1 MARILVVD
9 DSPEMRHLLTSILV
23 EEGHKVV
30 VAPDGQKAL
39 DMVVADPPD
48 IMVLDIMMPA
58 MDGYMVLK
66 ELRATGIRDTTKIL
80 ILTAKTSEHDWVRG
94 YKLGAD
100 QYLTKPFD
108 IQELTVAVETLLL
121 STREQLKARREEE
134 LNKAQLLSR
143 LESLFES

>member
-94 YKLGAD
+94 YK
-100 QYLTKPFD
+100 
-108 IQELTVAVETLLL
+108 
-121 STREQLKARREEE
+121 
-134 LNKAQLLSR
+134 
-143 LESLFES
+143 